1 MSYDNQELQAL
12 IQHHELELSNA
23 LERLSKHF
31 KDPDFNP
38 SDKDSLNR
46 YVSIMAICCSNIV
59 NHYDLRKSCISKL
72 LINEATH
79 P

>member
-1 MSYDNQELQAL
+1 MVYDNTELDSL
-12 IQHHELELSNA
+12 ISHHQLELDNA
-23 LERLSKHF
+23 LARLSKHF

-38 SDKDSLNR
+38 SDKDSLDR
-46 YVSIMAICCSNIV
+46 YISIMAICCSNIV

-72 LINEATH
+72 QINEAAH